1 MGLKRIVLKII
12 FHDIVDVEA
21 TQRIKNPVPEETAC
35 GASLSGQGRMWS
47 PCIPLPKGILDSPH
61 YRTKPSLWGKKCC
74 SFTGFMMLI
83 QYVLMEKLSSTLL
96 ASKESA
102 GLASVFVTKS
112 CKYLSR
118 ISLAS
123 ISADIEVQSVPSKV
137 FSYFP

>member
-1 MGLKRIVLKII
+1 MGLKMIVLKII

-21 TQRIKNPVPEETAC
+21 TQGIKNPVPEDTAC
-35 GASLSGQGRMWS
+35 GALGRAGCRVLAYPS
-47 PCIPLPKGILDSPH
+47 PREFWIHHITELNLVFG
-61 YRTKPSLWGKKCC
+61 GKKCC

-123 ISADIEVQSVPSKV
+123 ISADIEVQSVSSKV